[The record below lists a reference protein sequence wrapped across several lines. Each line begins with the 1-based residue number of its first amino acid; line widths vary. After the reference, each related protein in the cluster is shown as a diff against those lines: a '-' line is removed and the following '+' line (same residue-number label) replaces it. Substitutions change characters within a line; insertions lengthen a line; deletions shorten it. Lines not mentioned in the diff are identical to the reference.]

1 MPIVK
6 LDAYTIEQI
15 AAGEVIESPVSVVKE
30 LVENSIDAGSKNI
43 VVEIKNGGKTYIRVT
58 DDGGGI
64 ASDDI
69 RLAFEKHATSKI
81 RNFSDLYDVYS
92 LGFRGEALASIV
104 SVSNLVAISKT
115 DEEEVGKKIEFKNN
129 KANISSIATNKGTS
143 IIVSDLFSNLPVRKK
158 FLKTDIAETNAVSKL
173 MYSLAIGYKNIAF
186 KYIKDNRIEFTT
198 YANDPLDLKI
208 SNLLDSNLKDN
219 LIEISSRNQVYEL
232 DGFISSPNYYRGSRT
247 LQYIYVNNRL
257 IDSSLIVN
265 TIEKEYR
272 SLIPNGRFPAFVIFI
287 NTNPKNLDINVH
299 PNKRIIKFNYE
310 DELIDLI
317 EKGIRKLLKD
327 DSKPSEI
334 IINKK
339 EKKELPDLSNYQ
351 SLLDSYKSFDI
362 VKEENTSY
370 ESNDFFDENKKIDI
384 VEEYSFINKND
395 KKDIFNEKLVSN
407 KPSYLYLAS
416 IFNRYSIFKKS
427 INEIMIMDHRRA
439 DEAIKFNIFIEQMK
453 DKSID
458 SQLLLKPIIIN
469 LKANDKEIFDQK
481 KDFILNLGFD
491 INQIGE
497 NQIIIRS
504 VPQLFDIPEN
514 ESFFYDILDLDFNNK
529 NEIFYKS
536 IIKYIRANAFRKG
549 HKIGETEAIQL
560 LNELFT
566 LDNPYKSYDGKS
578 TILIVDDDSLENFF
592 ER

>member
-370 ESNDFFDENKKIDI
+370 ESNDFFDENKEIDI
-384 VEEYSFINKND
+384 FEEYSFINKND
-395 KKDIFNEKLVSN
+395 KKDISNEKLVSN

-427 INEIMIMDHRRA
+427 RNEIMIMDHRRA
-439 DEAIKFNIFIEQMK
+439 DEAIKFNIFIEQMQ

-578 TILIVDDDSLENFF
+578 TILIVDDDSLEHFF